1 MQQGQ
6 QHVNDHVPTAH
17 HADLTGICED
27 EEQDQHRGDGHADAG
42 PGHDALLAAL
52 FAHIFCAEGCKEDRR
67 HHADHAKG
75 GGKTHVADQ
84 DAVQHGVDDGLAAH
98 LLCQLVGSV
107 GGDVALQ
114 GLVVL
119 EHLKN
124 IRSFQRLVFFVG
136 ALKVFGLIVGRD
148 TGADD
153 QGADAGNDQDD
164 GADGAEEVLIEGAA
178 ALGQD
183 DGVDQHAH
191 AHGHGV
197 VQGSGPD
204 PDGGTLPGIV
214 GHDGRQGLGG
224 HVGDGVADDVNNV
237 GQGEHRQAEALA
249 GAQVEHA
256 QQAHRF
262 NQVAADQQNAQLAET
277 GVDAVIDE
285 RQHRV
290 GEAVQNAG
298 QHQDDA
304 NGCSGDAVADAG
316 RITGHTDQRVD
327 AHTHKGVAGITDDLP
342 ELCTAVL
349 DTVYLTGAG
358 FLLEHNDFPP
368 FCVNRFPLF
377 LTPE

>member
-1 MQQGQ
+1 M
-6 QHVNDHVPTAH
+6 
-17 HADLTGICED
+17 
-27 EEQDQHRGDGHADAG
+27 
-42 PGHDALLAAL
+42 
-52 FAHIFCAEGCKEDRR
+52 
-67 HHADHAKG
+67 
-75 GGKTHVADQ
+75 
-84 DAVQHGVDDGLAAH
+84 
-98 LLCQLVGSV
+98 
-107 GGDVALQ
+107 
-114 GLVVL
+114 L
-119 EHLKN
+119 EHFKD
-124 IRSFQRLVFFVG
+124 IRDLQRLVLFVG

-153 QGADAGNDQDD
+153 QGADAGNNQDD
-164 GADGAEEVLIEGAA
+164 GADHAEKVLIEGAA

-197 VQGSGPD
+197 VQCSGPD
-204 PDGGTLPGIV
+204 TDGGTLPGIV
-214 GHDGRQGLGG
+214 GHDGGQGLGG

-237 GQGEHRQAEALA
+237 GQNEHRQAEALA
-249 GAQVEHA
+249 GTQVEHT

-262 NQVAADQQNAQLAET
+262 DQVAADQQNAQLAET

-304 NGCSGDAVADAG
+304 NGCSGDAVANAG
-316 RITGHTDQRVD
+316 RITCHTDQGVD
-327 AHTHKGVAGITDDLP
+327 AHAHKGVAGVADDLP
-342 ELCTAVL
+342 CFGAAIL
-349 DTVYLTGAG
+349 DAVYLTGTG

-368 FCVNRFPLF
+368 FYVKRVPLF

>member
-1 MQQGQ
+1 M
-6 QHVNDHVPTAH
+6 
-17 HADLTGICED
+17 
-27 EEQDQHRGDGHADAG
+27 
-42 PGHDALLAAL
+42 
-52 FAHIFCAEGCKEDRR
+52 
-67 HHADHAKG
+67 
-75 GGKTHVADQ
+75 
-84 DAVQHGVDDGLAAH
+84 
-98 LLCQLVGSV
+98 
-107 GGDVALQ
+107 
-114 GLVVL
+114 L

-124 IRSFQRLVFFVG
+124 IRRLQRLVLFVG
-136 ALKVFGLIVGRD
+136 ALKVFGLVVSGD
-148 TGADD
+148 TSADD
-153 QGADAGNDQDD
+153 QGADTGKDQDD
-164 GADGAEEVLIEGAA
+164 GADGAEEVLIKGAA

-183 DGVDQHAH
+183 NGVDQHAH

-197 VQGSGPD
+197 VQRSGPD
-204 PDGGTLPGIV
+204 TDGGPLPGIV
-214 GHDGRQGLGG
+214 GHDGGQGLGG

-316 RITGHTDQRVD
+316 RITCHTDQGVD